1 MGRVATRDSI
11 ARYEKLIAPLHLGVV
26 EGLLIKMPRD
36 TGDTTQTS
44 STLTSSRA
52 SALDTQLEEA
62 ILTVKSK
69 HLRSTLLA
77 VCRNV
82 PQAAAVAQ
90 RRLLVESGE
99 CRIHVECRTP
109 NLNYDRICFE

>member
-11 ARYEKLIAPLHLGVV
+11 ARYEKLIAPLHLGVI

-62 ILTVKSK
+62 IRTAKSK
-69 HLRSTLLA
+69 RLRSTLLA
-77 VCRNV
+77 ICRDV
-82 PQAAAVAQ
+82 PQAATVAQ
-90 RRLLVESGE
+90 RRLLVGSGK
-99 CRIHVECRTP
+99 CRSQVGCRTP
-109 NLNYDRICFE
+109 SLDYHRICFE

>member
-1 MGRVATRDSI
+1 MISFHV
-11 ARYEKLIAPLHLGVV
+11 GVV
-26 EGLLIKMPRD
+26 ESLLIKMPRD
-36 TGDTTQTS
+36 TGHMTQACSTTAYG
-44 STLTSSRA
+44 RA
-52 SALDTQLEEA
+52 SAIDTQLEEA

-77 VCRNV
+77 VCRDV